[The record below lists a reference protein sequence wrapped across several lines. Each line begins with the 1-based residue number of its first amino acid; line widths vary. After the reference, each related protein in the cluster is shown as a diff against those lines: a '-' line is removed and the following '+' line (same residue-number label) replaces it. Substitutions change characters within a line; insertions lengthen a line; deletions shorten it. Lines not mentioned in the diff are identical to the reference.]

1 MCMVYQNCKNEFEFL
16 WEFLDLDYCTC
27 TVLCIITSIIDYYAL
42 LSIFEKE
49 FLFKVLPYF
58 NFITEIPTSV
68 GKDQKKIRG
77 CHATVVI
84 TPSLLPLSLSLLSF
98 ASMPPSFPL
107 PYNWRRAVIFY
118 SLATWKWLGGW
129 IISYKSGE
137 PTPSLS
143 KVQWR
148 KFRNSEKWYFII
160 ARFLWWN
167 GQMQFHSIS

>member
-107 PYNWRRAVIFY
+107 PYN
-118 SLATWKWLGGW
+118 
-129 IISYKSGE
+129 
-137 PTPSLS
+137 
-143 KVQWR
+143 
-148 KFRNSEKWYFII
+148 
-160 ARFLWWN
+160 
-167 GQMQFHSIS
+167 